1 MATRQQI
8 REELQEAMRTGNNPR
23 KQTFRLLLS
32 SIKFADVEKGVEV
45 DDQTVL
51 TIIQKEIKMRKE
63 SIEGA
68 EQANRSDLVSQ
79 NLAEIEILN
88 ELLPKQLSDDDLSA
102 IIKETVQEL
111 GVTTPNQMG
120 LVMKNVMPKVQ
131 GRAPGDKISKILKD
145 LLTNKE

>member
-1 MATRQQI
+1 MTTRQRI
-8 REELQEAMRTGNNPR
+8 REELQEAMRAGNNSR

-32 SIKFADVEKGVEV
+32 SIKLADVEKGVEV

-51 TIIQKEIKMRKE
+51 SIIQKEIKMRKE

-68 EQANRSDLVSQ
+68 EQANRSDLISQ
-79 NLAEIEILN
+79 NQAEIEILN
-88 ELLPKQLSDDDLSA
+88 ELLPKQLSDEELSA
-102 IIKETVQEL
+102 IIKETVLEL

-131 GRAPGDKISKILKD
+131 GRAPGDKISKILKE